1 MAEEKNAK
9 EQRGAKK
16 EKDAKEN
23 GEKEKIQP
31 KKSFLKFIILGVIV
45 LVLGAGGYAGWN
57 FFVKGKKEEIKKETR
72 ISKSRPKS
80 KKQELRIAH
89 PLDAFIVNLTDKAGL
104 GKRYLKATI
113 ILEVGSEEDKKML
126 ESHKPQLRDTILLL
140 LSSQSINEVNT
151 MEGKI
156 ELKQILVS
164 KINQVLGEGIVHR
177 LYFTE
182 FVVQ

>member
-1 MAEEKNAK
+1 M
-9 EQRGAKK
+9 R
-16 EKDAKEN
+16 
-23 GEKEKIQP
+23 
-31 KKSFLKFIILGVIV
+31 IV
-45 LVLGAGGYAGWN
+45 
-57 FFVKGKKEEIKKETR
+57 
-72 ISKSRPKS
+72 
-80 KKQELRIAH
+80 H

-126 ESHKPQLRDTILLL
+126 ERHKPQLRDTILLL

>member
-1 MAEEKNAK
+1 MAEEKDAK

-16 EKDAKEN
+16 EKDAKE
-23 GEKEKIQP
+23 KAQP

-45 LVLGAGGYAGWN
+45 LVLGAGGYTGWD
-57 FFVKGKKEEIKKETR
+57 FFIKGKKEEIKKEE
-72 ISKSRPKS
+72 IKKEAPKS
-80 KKQELRIAH
+80 NSKKKKEKPKIAY
-89 PLDAFIVNLTDKAGL
+89 PLDSFIVNLMDKAGV
-104 GKRYLKATI
+104 GKRYLKIRI
-113 ILEVGSEEDKKML
+113 ILEVGDEEGQKTVD
-126 ESHKPQLRDTILLL
+126 SHIPQLKDTILLL
-140 LSSQSINEVNT
+140 LSSQSFSDINT

-156 ELKQILVS
+156 GLKQILVS

>member
-1 MAEEKNAK
+1 MAEEKNPK
-9 EQRGAKK
+9 EERGAKK
-16 EKDAKEN
+16 EKDAKE
-23 GEKEKIQP
+23 EKQP

-45 LVLGAGGYAGWN
+45 LVLGAGGYLGWDL
-57 FFVKGKKEEIKKETR
+57 FLKGDVKEHKKEAR
-72 ISKSRPKS
+72 ISKSSPKS
-80 KKQELRIAH
+80 KKKKLRIVH
-89 PLDAFIVNLTDKAGL
+89 PLDSFIVNLMDKAGL

-126 ESHKPQLRDTILLL
+126 ESHKPQLRDTILIL
-140 LSSQSINEVNT
+140 LSSQSFSDINT

-156 ELKQILVS
+156 ELKQILLS